1 MKLIAAV
8 SLNGVIGDAGKI
20 PWICKEDLQF
30 FKFLTMGTSC
40 LVGSKTFH
48 SVKNLKGREFVL
60 LSSKSPLDI
69 HHLPEFV
76 IGGAQTYR
84 LCLEAGFV
92 KEAYI
97 SVIQKV
103 VQGDTVMPTL
113 TGLRKV
119 SEFRLSDTCITER
132 WIK

>member
-8 SLNGVIGDAGKI
+8 SLNSIIGNEGKI

-30 FKFLTMGTSC
+30 FKFLTMSTSC
-40 LVGSKTFH
+40 LVGRKTYD
-48 SVKNLKGREFVL
+48 SVKNLKGREFVI
-60 LSSKSPLDI
+60 LSKESPLEMTN
-69 HHLPEFV
+69 LPDFV

-84 LCLEAGFV
+84 LCLDLGIV
-92 KEAYI
+92 SEAYI

-103 VQGDTVMPTL
+103 VQGDTVMPAL